1 MKLSDLLETDD
12 IVFGIR
18 GADIADAAAQLL
30 GRTLPRRGYQPA
42 DVARII
48 DAVIAREREAPTLCG
63 TIAIPHARDARC
75 GSFVAAIG
83 INPGGVAGTGSP
95 RVLIAFVSPDARR
108 SEHLALLSSLARLAR
123 DQGAVNAISA
133 AADPQTV
140 LDAIRARRE

>member
-30 GRTLPRRGYQPA
+30 GRTLPRRGYQPG

-75 GSFVAAIG
+75 GTFVAAIG
-83 INPGGVAGTGSP
+83 INPEGVAGTGSP